1 MKTIHKK
8 LMLIAFPV
16 LFASCADNT
25 LLDFFVEKPES
36 IAVAEYLNNYDEL
49 KSYVNR
55 AENPNFKLGAGTSIS
70 EYVNKG
76 LVYQLINSNFDEIS
90 LGYEMKHGAVVQNNG
105 TLRLDDVRN
114 LISVAKE
121 AGTTVY
127 GHTLVWH
134 ANQNAN
140 YLNGLIAPTVIPGST
155 QPTWQVVAQQDFETN
170 DASNYEYNNNA
181 VVSFTADGEGAAGK
195 GRALKITNTEV
206 RTNEW
211 DCQFFVKFAP
221 AMVAGEKYI
230 LKMNVRSDAPASFA
244 TQAHVVPY
252 QYKHWDF
259 FGSISSTSTWSEF
272 VKEITVSA
280 DVATTG
286 TIAFNLGLTATS
298 YYFDNIRLEKFN
310 EKGGSEPVDA
320 GYAMMLT
327 NPKTQNPWEAQVGTD
342 FAALTNGKKYNVT
355 FWAKADAS
363 ATLTADFQTPSG
375 SYPSNSLGSFTLGTK
390 WTEVKLSTTVTAAD
404 RTRFLFNFG
413 QYVGTVYIDNIVVVE
428 DGTTNNL
435 IGNGD
440 FEIGAVSGW
449 NGAWNGIAKIAISPE
464 GKGFGGMGSGDVI
477 IPKTEEEKRQLIDGA
492 LETWMAGM
500 LGATK
505 DYVKAWDVVNEPM
518 SDWPDPT
525 KLKTGVGKTDMATD
539 EFYWQDYLG
548 KDYAVRAI
556 QLARQYG
563 NPNDILFIND
573 YGLEGADQRKCLGL
587 IDYVKYVESQ
597 GVKVDGIGTQMHVTL
612 GVTSLEAIVAMF
624 KNLAATGKLIKI
636 SELDMG
642 IKPEGAAANLKTE
655 QVTLEQ
661 SKAMAKFYQDIIKAY
676 FDNVPAA
683 QRYGIT
689 QWATTDSPTSS
700 SWRPGEPIGLWT
712 LGYGRKHTYGGFAN
726 GLAGKI
732 LFEPSK

>member
-1 MKTIHKK
+1 MKTIHKI

-16 LFASCADNT
+16 LFAACADNT
-25 LLDFFVEKPES
+25 LLDYSVEKPES
-36 IAVAEYLNNYDEL
+36 IAVAEYLNNYDVL
-49 KSYVNR
+49 KAYVNR
-55 AENPNFKLGAGTSIS
+55 TENPKFKLGAGASLS
-70 EYVNKG
+70 EYVSKG
-76 LVYQLINSNFDEIS
+76 LVYQLLNSNFDEIS
-90 LGYEMKHGAVVQNNG
+90 MGYEMKHGAVVQNDG
-105 TLRLDDVRN
+105 TLKLDDVRN

-127 GHTLVWH
+127 GHTLAWH

-140 YLNGLIAPTVIPGST
+140 YLKGLIAPTVIPGST
-155 QPTWQVVAQQDFETN
+155 EPSWQVVASQDFETN

-195 GRALKITNTEV
+195 GRALKITNAEV

-221 AMVAGEKYI
+221 AMKAGEKYI
-230 LKMNVRSDAPASFA
+230 LKMDVRSDAPASFA

-259 FGSISSTSTWSEF
+259 FGSISSTATWSEF

-310 EKGGSEPVDA
+310 EEGGSEPVDA

-327 NPKTQNPWEAQVGTD
+327 NPQTQNPWEAQVGTNFD
-342 FAALTNGKKYNVT
+342 ALKNGKKYNLT
-355 FWAKADAS
+355 FWGKADAS
-363 ATLTADFQTPSG
+363 ATLTADLQTPSG

-390 WTEVKLSTTVTAAD
+390 WSEIKLSATVTAAD

-413 QYVGTVYIDNIVVVE
+413 QYVGTVYIDNIVLVE

-435 IGNGD
+435 IGNSD

-464 GKGFGGMGSGDVI
+464 GKGFGGMGSGDII
-477 IPKTEEEKRQLIDGA
+477 IPKTDEEKRQLIDGA
-492 LETWMAGM
+492 LETWISGM

-505 DYVKAWDVVNEPM
+505 EYVKAWDVVNEPM

-525 KLKTGVGKTDMATD
+525 KLKTGIGKTDMAAD

-563 NPNDILFIND
+563 NPDDILFIND
-573 YGLEGADQRKCLGL
+573 YGLEGADQKKCLGL
-587 IDYVKYVESQ
+587 IDYVKYVESK

-612 GVTSLEAIVAMF
+612 GATSLDGIIAMF

-642 IKPEGAAANLKTE
+642 IKPEGAASNLSTE

-689 QWATTDSPTSS
+689 QWATTDSPASS
-700 SWRPGEPIGLWT
+700 SWRAGEPIGLWT
-712 LGYGRKHTYGGFAN
+712 SGYNRKHAYGGFAN